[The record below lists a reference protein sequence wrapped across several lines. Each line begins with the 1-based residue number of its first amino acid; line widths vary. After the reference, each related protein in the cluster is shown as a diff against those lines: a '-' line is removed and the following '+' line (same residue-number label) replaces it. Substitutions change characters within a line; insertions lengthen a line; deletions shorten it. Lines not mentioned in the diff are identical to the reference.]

1 MNSDEHDHLDDFLYK
16 LPPVEY
22 FNQPLRDSFIQLCT
36 MNLMILTY
44 EIAFVI
50 YLLVDMKLNP
60 RPNFDQFQ
68 LNNEEDVLQAQE
80 ELLQYE
86 LTSSMDL
93 IELLLK
99 ITLTSL
105 ALYGTVNP
113 KSYIL
118 VGFMTFGYGIW
129 LTAETMISILWP
141 NLLNYTWF
149 EKLKHFIKTIIYVFQ
164 LTQLIVSIFYLINV
178 FSLLNVMKNN

>member
-1 MNSDEHDHLDDFLYK
+1 MNSDEHDHSDDFLYK
-16 LPPVEY
+16 FPSVQY

-36 MNLMILTY
+36 MNLIILIY

-60 RPNFDQFQ
+60 RPNFDKFQ
-68 LNNEEDVLQAQE
+68 LNNEEDVLQAQK

-93 IELLLK
+93 IELLMK
-99 ITLTSL
+99 VTLTSL

-129 LTAETMISILWP
+129 LTAETMIGILWP
-141 NLLNYTWF
+141 NLLNYIWF

-178 FSLLNVMKNN
+178 FNLLNVMKNN